1 MLSPIDEVIARVQ
14 AVYGGW
20 GRQVTVQKM
29 RDDWDGLFGS
39 DAPRAPVRTDTLQG
53 VPVAWVAGEGAD
65 ARRVFIYLHGGGY
78 QVGSIAS
85 HADLVARI
93 SAASGMTGLIIDY
106 RRAPEHRFP
115 APIDDVLAV
124 WMALA
129 TRGFDVA
136 DIPMVGDSAG
146 GNLALAS
153 AIALRERA
161 EPLPRALVLLS
172 PWTDLEARGASYET
186 RAAADPIHQRKM
198 ILNMAGAY
206 LNGADAADRLASPLN
221 ADMAGMPPMLIQVG
235 DRETVL
241 SDSEDL
247 AAVARQAG
255 VPVELQVWPGMIH
268 VFQQFPDVL
277 AEAREA
283 VEAIGAFL
291 SPAHESSEEKI

>member
-1 MLSPIDEVIARVQ
+1 MLSPIDEVTARVL

-20 GRQVTVQKM
+20 GRNVTVQKM
-29 RDDWDGLFGS
+29 REDWDGLFGA
-39 DAPRAPVRTDTLQG
+39 DAARAPIRADTIGG
-53 VPVAWVAGEGAD
+53 VPVAWVAAGGAD
-65 ARRVFIYLHGGGY
+65 PRRIFIYLHGGGY

-85 HADLVARI
+85 HADLVERI

-106 RRAPEHRFP
+106 RLAPEHRFP
-115 APIDDVLAV
+115 APIDDVLTV
-124 WMALA
+124 WAALA
-129 TRGFDVA
+129 DRGIDVTE
-136 DIPMVGDSAG
+136 ISMVGDSAG

-153 AIALRERA
+153 VIALRERGRA
-161 EPLPRALVLLS
+161 LPSALVLLS
-172 PWTDLEARGASYET
+172 PWTDLEAKGASYET

-221 ADMAGMPPMLIQVG
+221 ADLSALPRMLIQVG

-247 AAVARQAG
+247 AAAARQAG
-255 VPVELQVWPGMIH
+255 VSVSLQIWPGMIH

-277 AEAREA
+277 PEAREA
-283 VEAIGAFL
+283 VDAIGAFL
-291 SPAHESSEEKI
+291 SSAHTTSQE

>member
-1 MLSPIDEVIARVQ
+1 MLSPIDEATARVL

-20 GRQVTVQKM
+20 GRNVTVRQM
-29 RDDWDGLFGS
+29 REDWDGLFGGS
-39 DAPRAPVRTDTLQG
+39 AASIPMRADTLGG
-53 VPVAWVAGEGAD
+53 VAVAWIAAEGAD
-65 ARRVFIYLHGGGY
+65 PERVFLYLHGGGY

-93 SAASGMTGLIIDY
+93 SAASGATGLVVDY
-106 RRAPEHRFP
+106 RLAPDHRFP
-115 APIDDVLAV
+115 APIDDVLTV
-124 WMALA
+124 WAALA
-129 TRGFDVA
+129 GRGFDVA
-136 DIPMVGDSAG
+136 DIAMVGDSAG

-161 EPLPRALVLLS
+161 APGPLALVLLS

-206 LNGADAADRLASPLN
+206 LDGADAASPLASPLN
-221 ADMAGMPPMLIQVG
+221 ADLSGMPPMLIQVG

-247 AAVARQAG
+247 AAAAVRAG
-255 VPVELQVWPGMIH
+255 VPVELQVWPEMIH
-268 VFQQFPDVL
+268 VFQQFPDL
-277 AEAREA
+277 LPQANEA
-283 VEAIGAFL
+283 VAAIGAFL
-291 SPAHESSEEKI
+291 SVAQKQSQEQV